1 MPGRRVCLPVLC
13 RLYVSKSS
21 AEKWNIAYRKKNA
34 LMIEMLNLLDK
45 HVDDERKTLHLLGDS
60 AFTVPA
66 ALKEMPSSMHV
77 TGRAKNNY
85 RIHAAPQPR
94 QKGQRGRSR
103 KRGKRLL
110 TPSEM
115 LDQKGLKRMSLKL
128 YNHSQYRIR
137 VATQVGYFHK
147 APDREVLVIAVEH
160 LTGGRGREYFYTTD
174 LDVDIE
180 TVLERYSWRWGI
192 EVMFH
197 EVKDH
202 LGIGEPQNRVEQAV
216 ERTAATGFL
225 LYSLIIWW
233 HENARETPAKSVRNW
248 RGKSHPS
255 FADMLAALREE
266 SLQNTY
272 ETNFATLKKSPN
284 LKKILTHLKTLIAL
298 AA

>member
-1 MPGRRVCLPVLC
+1 
-13 RLYVSKSS
+13 
-21 AEKWNIAYRKKNA
+21 
-34 LMIEMLNLLDK
+34 MIEMLNLLDK
-45 HVDDERKTLHLLGDS
+45 HVDDEEITLHLLGDS

-66 ALKEMPSSMHV
+66 ALKEMPASMHV
-77 TGRAKNNY
+77 TGRAKGNY
-85 RIHAAPQPR
+85 RVYDAPEKR
-94 QKGQRGRSR
+94 KKGQRGRSR

-115 LDQKGLKRMSLKL
+115 LDQKGLKRMSLRL
-128 YNHSQYRIR
+128 YDHSKYRIR
-137 VATQVGYFHK
+137 VATQVGFFHK
-147 APDREVLVIAVEH
+147 APDREVLVIAIEH
-160 LTGGRGREYFYTTD
+160 LKGGRGREYFYTTD
-174 LDVDIE
+174 LEADIE

-197 EVKDH
+197 ETKEH
-202 LGIGEPQNRVEQAV
+202 LGLGEPQNRVEQAV

-233 HENARETPAKSVRNW
+233 HETARETPAKSVRNW

-255 FADMLAALREE
+255 FADMLAALRAE

-272 ETNFATLKKSPN
+272 ETNFATLENSPN
-284 LKKILTHLKTLIAL
+284 IQKLLNHLKNLIAL